1 MLLLQLKLFLLHLLL
16 LVVGVDTH
24 QMDHHI
30 WACCALLSVKKPCH
44 LNFVHTTDSEP
55 ASTKHNLLPILCVW
69 VPVIVEVRCL
79 FERFVEMPPSSSSS
93 SSGNTKYRWSSSW
106 AGQANLIYIPPLF
119 FFWLPHF
126 PALLKT
132 TTSQVRT

>member
-44 LNFVHTTDSEP
+44 HNFVHTTDSEP

-79 FERFVEMPPSSSSS
+79 KDLWKCHPPPPPLE
-93 SSGNTKYRWSSSW
+93 TKYRWSSSR
-106 AGQANLIYIPPLF
+106 AGQTNLIYIPPLF